1 MQQSRRTNPY
11 PFTWEIPLTVALA
24 ASLLLVLGVQA
35 GRALANMFVGAG
47 ITWPSRAQLFTSLPA
62 VIGGDA
68 AAGLAPPPWGAVA
81 SHTATQV
88 WVALVETITALLMLW
103 AGWAGWV
110 RWGPT
115 RIHGMATRA
124 EVQDLLGA
132 RRLRRSAAIIRP
144 DLHGK
149 NRR

>member
-11 PFTWEIPLTVALA
+11 PLTWEIPLTVAITVL
-24 ASLLLVLGVQA
+24 LLLVLGVQA
-35 GRALANMFVGAG
+35 GRAVANLFAGAG
-47 ITWPSRAQLFTSLPA
+47 ITWPPRAQLFTSLPA

-68 AAGLAPPPWGAVA
+68 AAGLAPSPGGAVA
-81 SHTATQV
+81 SRTATQV